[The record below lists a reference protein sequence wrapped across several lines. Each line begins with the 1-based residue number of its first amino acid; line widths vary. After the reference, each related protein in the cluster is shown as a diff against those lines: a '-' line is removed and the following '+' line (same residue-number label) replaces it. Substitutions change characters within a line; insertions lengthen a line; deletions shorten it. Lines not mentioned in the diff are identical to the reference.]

1 MPKLIFK
8 FFTYIYI
15 FFCFICVLKAQ
26 NLDESTVIAKVNEK
40 EIKLGHLILTAS
52 NLPESYKDLP
62 NDYIF
67 NLILDQIIKQEIISQ
82 NFQGNDLIL
91 NLNLENQKRTLKAS
105 QAMNEILN
113 DYPTENDL
121 NKAYEKIKASFAN
134 QKEYNASH
142 ILLETENEAIE
153 ILNQLKEGKSFENLA
168 KNYSIGPSAE
178 NGGSL
183 GWFSTGQMVPEF
195 EAAALMLEIE
205 EVSSPIQTQFGWHI
219 IKLNNQRIKSIPEL
233 KELRNEITQ
242 SLQQEFIENYIN
254 KIAEEMKIEILIED
268 IDPNLI
274 RNERILA
281 D

>member
-8 FFTYIYI
+8 FFTYLYI
-15 FFCFICVLKAQ
+15 FFCFISVLKAQ

-52 NLPESYKDLP
+52 NLPENYKDLP

>member
-8 FFTYIYI
+8 FFTYLYI
-15 FFCFICVLKAQ
+15 FFCFISVLKAQ

-52 NLPESYKDLP
+52 NLPENYKDLP

-113 DYPTENDL
+113 DYPTEKDL

-219 IKLNNQRIKSIPEL
+219 IKLNNQRIKSIQEL

-274 RNERILA
+274 RKERILA

>member
-1 MPKLIFK
+1 MPTLILK
-8 FFTYIYI
+8 FYTYLFI
-15 FFCFICVLKAQ
+15 FFCSISVLNAQ
-26 NLDESTVIAKVNEK
+26 NFDENTVIAKVNKK

-52 NLPESYKDLP
+52 NLPENYKDLP
-62 NDYIF
+62 NDYVF

-113 DYPTENDL
+113 DYPTEKDL
-121 NKAYEKIKASFAN
+121 NEAYENIKRSFVN

-142 ILLETENEAIE
+142 ILLETKNDAID
-153 ILNQLKEGKSFENLA
+153 ILNQLKEGKKFEDLA
-168 KNYSIGPSAE
+168 KNYSIGPSAK

-205 EVSSPIQTQFGWHI
+205 EVSSPIETQFGWHI
-219 IKLNNQRIKSIPEL
+219 IKLNNQRIKSIPKL
-233 KELRNEITQ
+233 KELRGEITQ
-242 SLQQEFIENYIN
+242 SLQQEFIESYIN
-254 KIAEEMKIEILIED
+254 KIAEKMEIEILIED

-274 RNERILA
+274 RKEEIITK
-281 D
+281 